1 MTLAGEIEEFF
12 EAPSEALNRH
22 RALQAFN
29 EFKFFLNRGEIRA
42 ADRAGDAWQVH
53 AWVKKGILLG
63 LRLGTPTE
71 ITLNA
76 QVRHVE
82 MNTFPLRHLSVDD
95 GVMVPAG
102 GSAIRD
108 GVFLGRGV
116 QCSPP
121 MYIESGAYVDAGSS
135 VGSHSLIGSCT
146 QLGRNVHIGPGTQIE
161 GVLEPVEALPVILED
176 DVHMAGMSWVQGSV
190 IIRHGAV
197 IGPGVMLSGGGAV
210 YDAALETTHSPA
222 GNGPLVIPPYAVVV
236 QGQRPLEPP
245 RSPGAGVVSNGGGVS
260 RTVPVIVQYRE
271 PGRTAAAVLRDV
283 LR

>member
-1 MTLAGEIEEFF
+1 MTLSAEIEEFF
-12 EAPSEALNRH
+12 ETPPDTLNRH

-63 LRLGTPTE
+63 LRLGTPAE

-76 QVRHVE
+76 QVRYIE
-82 MNTFPLRHLSVDD
+82 TNTFPLRHLSVED

-108 GVFLGRGV
+108 GAFIGRGV
-116 QCSPP
+116 LCSPP
-121 MYIESGAYVDAGSS
+121 MYIEAGAYIDAGTS

-146 QLGRNVHIGPGTQIE
+146 QVGRNVHIGPGTQIE
-161 GVLEPVEALPVILED
+161 SMLEPVEALPTILED
-176 DVHMAGMSWVQGSV
+176 DVYLAGMSWVQGSV
-190 IIRHGAV
+190 IVRHGAV
-197 IGPGVMLSGGGAV
+197 IGPGVSLSGGGAV
-210 YDAALETTHSPA
+210 YDEALETTHAPA
-222 GNGPLVIPPYAVVV
+222 GDGALVIPPYAVVV
-236 QGQRPLEPP
+236 QGQRLSEHQ
-245 RSPGAGVVSNGGGVS
+245 RGPGAGVS
-260 RTVPVIVQYRE
+260 RSVPVIVQYRE
-271 PGRTAAAVLRDV
+271 PERSASAVLKDV